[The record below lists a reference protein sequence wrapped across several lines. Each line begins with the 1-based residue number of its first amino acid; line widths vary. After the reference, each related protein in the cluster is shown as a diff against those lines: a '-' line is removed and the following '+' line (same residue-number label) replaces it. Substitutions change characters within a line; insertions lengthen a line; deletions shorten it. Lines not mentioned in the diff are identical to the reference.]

1 MVIRIIRSSCHW
13 IYFVSIFRTNGFQE
27 KDGKNNGDELHAF
40 EDLVQ
45 DQIDSFD
52 KHNYG
57 YINDQV
63 IKHRDL
69 IRMLLM
75 KQDAFLTENNKIDLF
90 TDGHKLYEKVL
101 EDIYNA
107 QDYIHLEYYT
117 FELDGLGKRIL
128 DALETKL
135 KEGLEVKLLYDDVG
149 SKKVRL
155 SKFKHFRALGG
166 EVEAFFLRK
175 YL

>member
-1 MVIRIIRSSCHW
+1 MNFGFLGTILTILLVVGFITNVVLAFVIIFLERDRRTASSTW
-13 IYFVSIFRTNGFQE
+13 AWLFVLFVLPVIGFILYLFLGRTVSR
-27 KDGKNNGDELHAF
+27 KRWKNNGDELHAF

-75 KQDAFLTENNKIDLF
+75 KQDAF
-90 TDGHKLYEKVL
+90 
-101 EDIYNA
+101 
-107 QDYIHLEYYT
+107 
-117 FELDGLGKRIL
+117 
-128 DALETKL
+128 
-135 KEGLEVKLLYDDVG
+135 
-149 SKKVRL
+149 
-155 SKFKHFRALGG
+155 
-166 EVEAFFLRK
+166 
-175 YL
+175 

>member
-1 MVIRIIRSSCHW
+1 MIDVLPVQLGVVIRIIRSSCHW
-13 IYFVSIFRTNGFQE
+13 IYFVSILGRTVSR
-27 KDGKNNGDELHAF
+27 KRWKNNGDELHAF

-75 KQDAFLTENNKIDLF
+75 KQDAF
-90 TDGHKLYEKVL
+90 
-101 EDIYNA
+101 
-107 QDYIHLEYYT
+107 
-117 FELDGLGKRIL
+117 
-128 DALETKL
+128 
-135 KEGLEVKLLYDDVG
+135 
-149 SKKVRL
+149 
-155 SKFKHFRALGG
+155 
-166 EVEAFFLRK
+166 
-175 YL
+175 

>member
-1 MVIRIIRSSCHW
+1 MGTILTILLVVGFITNVVLAFVIIFLERDRRTASSTW
-13 IYFVSIFRTNGFQE
+13 AWLFVLFVLPVIGFILYLFFRTNGFQE

-75 KQDAFLTENNKIDLF
+75 KQDAF
-90 TDGHKLYEKVL
+90 
-101 EDIYNA
+101 
-107 QDYIHLEYYT
+107 
-117 FELDGLGKRIL
+117 
-128 DALETKL
+128 
-135 KEGLEVKLLYDDVG
+135 
-149 SKKVRL
+149 
-155 SKFKHFRALGG
+155 
-166 EVEAFFLRK
+166 
-175 YL
+175 

>member
-1 MVIRIIRSSCHW
+1 M
-13 IYFVSIFRTNGFQE
+13 E
-27 KDGKNNGDELHAF
+27 KNNGDELHAF

-75 KQDAFLTENNKIDLF
+75 KQDAFFN
-90 TDGHKLYEKVL
+90 
-101 EDIYNA
+101 
-107 QDYIHLEYYT
+107 
-117 FELDGLGKRIL
+117 
-128 DALETKL
+128 
-135 KEGLEVKLLYDDVG
+135 
-149 SKKVRL
+149 
-155 SKFKHFRALGG
+155 
-166 EVEAFFLRK
+166 RK
-175 YL
+175 

>member
-1 MVIRIIRSSCHW
+1 MNAIDVLPVQLGRGYSYYSFFLSLDLFC
-13 IYFVSIFRTNGFQE
+13 IYFRTNGFQE
-27 KDGKNNGDELHAF
+27 KDGKNNGDELNAF

-75 KQDAFLTENNKIDLF
+75 KQDAF
-90 TDGHKLYEKVL
+90 
-101 EDIYNA
+101 
-107 QDYIHLEYYT
+107 
-117 FELDGLGKRIL
+117 
-128 DALETKL
+128 
-135 KEGLEVKLLYDDVG
+135 
-149 SKKVRL
+149 
-155 SKFKHFRALGG
+155 
-166 EVEAFFLRK
+166 
-175 YL
+175 

>member
-90 TDGHKLYEKVL
+90 TDGHKLYEKYL
-101 EDIYNA
+101 RIFTMLKTIY
-107 QDYIHLEYYT
+107 I
-117 FELDGLGKRIL
+117 
-128 DALETKL
+128 
-135 KEGLEVKLLYDDVG
+135 
-149 SKKVRL
+149 
-155 SKFKHFRALGG
+155 
-166 EVEAFFLRK
+166 
-175 YL
+175 